1 MANQVV
7 VPTASKTSVRKKKF
21 SYEDGQAD
29 AREWL
34 NDAHPFD
41 VQELLESVGW
51 QMSQSIR
58 FPWDYCP
65 TRSWRELLESKGRQY
80 TFGFLDEVR
89 NASQAVIFAFVY
101 HRHHEGVQDGR
112 RWASEVATEGQLSRL
127 KSFSTDY
134 RNRELFAEPY
144 FFVGSWTPAHE
155 LAVALVDGNCPAD
168 QSGELLSDCR
178 EFREFWQP
186 FVQEPLE
193 TLIPR
198 FALDAFQGRHKLQ
211 DRHYV
216 IGFIDGALGLSE
228 QLGLRLSKQEV
239 VR

>member
-21 SYEDGQAD
+21 SYEDGQAY

-34 NDAHPFD
+34 NDAHPFV
-41 VQELLESVGW
+41 VQELLASVGW
-51 QMSQSIR
+51 RMSQSIR
-58 FPWDYCP
+58 SPWDYCP
-65 TRSWRELLESKGRQY
+65 TRSWREFLQSKGRQY
-80 TFGFLDEVR
+80 TFGFFDEVR
-89 NASQAVIFAFVY
+89 NASQAIIFAFVY

-112 RWASEVATEGQLSRL
+112 RWASEVATEGQLCRL

-144 FFVGSWTPAHE
+144 DLASSWNPAYE
-155 LAVALVDGNCPAD
+155 LVAYLFDGNYPD
-168 QSGELLSDCR
+168 QQSELLSDGP

-193 TLIPR
+193 NLIPR
-198 FALDAFQGRHKLQ
+198 FELIAFQGRHKLQ
-211 DRHYV
+211 DRHYM
-216 IGFIDGALGLSE
+216 IGFVDGALGLSE